1 MAVRLGFLFAGQG
14 AQLVGMGKE
23 LCAAFPEA
31 RAVLEEAG
39 AACGLDL
46 AELAFEGPA
55 ERLAQTELTQP
66 AILAV
71 SLAVHAVLVRRG
83 VVPQA
88 AAGLSL
94 GEYGALVAAGA
105 AEVRD
110 FVPLVRRRGRYMQ
123 EAVPLGAGGMAAVA
137 GMDAD
142 GVAALCAAAVETLR
156 ASGEPAPEGGWVL
169 APANFN
175 CPGQTV
181 VSGHS
186 QAVREA
192 VRLGPGLGARRVLP
206 LTVSAPFHSPLMHP
220 ATLRLRADLEAVA
233 LRPASLPVVANVH
246 AEPVQSPQ
254 EIRAALVA
262 QVEGAVR
269 FEACVRRLGSLGC
282 EAFVE
287 LGPGRVLAGF
297 VGRILPG
304 ARTLSVCDPAG
315 VERCVEE
322 FGAA

>member
-1 MAVRLGFLFAGQG
+1 MRLGFLFAGQG
-14 AQLVGMGKE
+14 AQFVGMGKE

-31 RAVLEEAG
+31 RAVLDEAAG
-39 AACGLDL
+39 ACGLDL
-46 AELAFEGPA
+46 ADLAFRGPA

-66 AILAV
+66 AILGV

-83 VVPQA
+83 VVPHA

-94 GEYGALVAAGA
+94 GEYGALVAAGVA
-105 AEVRD
+105 DVRD

-123 EAVPLGAGGMAAVA
+123 EAVALGTGGMAAVS
-137 GMDAD
+137 GLDPD
-142 GVAALCAAAVETLR
+142 GVSALCEAAVEAVAAT
-156 ASGEPAPEGGWVL
+156 GAPPPPGGWVL
-169 APANFN
+169 AAANFN

-186 QAVREA
+186 AAVREA
-192 VRLGPGLGARRVLP
+192 VRLGPGFGARRVVP
-206 LTVSAPFHSPLMHP
+206 LTVSAPFHSPLMRP
-220 ATLRLRADLEAVA
+220 ATLRLAADLDAIA
-233 LRPASLPVVANVH
+233 LRAASLPVVANVH
-246 AEPVQSPQ
+246 AEPVHSPGD
-254 EIRAALVA
+254 IRAALIA

-269 FEACVRRLGSLGC
+269 FEACVRQLATLGC

-287 LGPGRVLAGF
+287 VGPGRVLAGF

-304 ARTLSVCDPAG
+304 VRTISVCDPGA
-315 VERCVEE
+315 VERCVQE